1 MLTVSVVV
9 VFPLLQRSRDELSWT
24 DSSAV
29 ESVCSLH
36 EFWVLIS
43 DPRTK
48 KREGVS
54 QSVYVSIWFSIK
66 FLPWAGERT
75 QWEKKLVA
83 KADDLSSIPGTHTVG
98 EEKQREE
105 KQLPPLFFDST
116 SLLCP
121 VHYTCAHMHTD
132 IHTHTLSKFNF

>member
-9 VFPLLQRSRDELSWT
+9 IFRCYREAVMNFSWT
-24 DSSAV
+24 GSSAV
-29 ESVCSLH
+29 ECVCSLH

-75 QWEKKLVA
+75 
-83 KADDLSSIPGTHTVG
+83 
-98 EEKQREE
+98 
-105 KQLPPLFFDST
+105 
-116 SLLCP
+116 
-121 VHYTCAHMHTD
+121 
-132 IHTHTLSKFNF
+132 